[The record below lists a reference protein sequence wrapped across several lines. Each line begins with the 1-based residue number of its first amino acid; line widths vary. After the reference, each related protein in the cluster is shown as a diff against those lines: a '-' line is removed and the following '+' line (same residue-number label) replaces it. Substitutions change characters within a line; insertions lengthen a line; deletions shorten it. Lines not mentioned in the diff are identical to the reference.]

1 MWNNPTAM
9 RMDQPQSQTTMYH
22 KGNTEQKKP
31 DTHTKI
37 PSYDA
42 IDKSIKA
49 VKTNL
54 RVVTQESSSLEGGQ

>member
-1 MWNNPTAM
+1 MLSK
-9 RMDQPQSQTTMYH
+9 RSQT
-22 KGNTEQKKP
+22 
-31 DTHTKI
+31 HTQI